1 MHGVHTL
8 DAIAAHGMP
17 QHIGLRFWYMTSSGS
32 TKMKKL
38 LAFGKKPSNDDSS
51 TSRPAREISLHSSP
65 ITRLAV
71 EQIGRGASAA
81 LLQRFASAALQEAG
95 QEAVTESPFAELSIF
110 LPNLDF
116 MICHPRTRPHPSA
129 HPPPKPV
136 SRDVLREAAYNIP
149 WLTAQARDG
158 RRSLGQ
164 VESLC
169 LRQRTH
175 CTKL

>member
-1 MHGVHTL
+1 MKKH
-8 DAIAAHGMP
+8 AWCAHLGCNCSP
-17 QHIGLRFWYMTSSGS
+17 WNATAYWVAPFDMTSSGS

-51 TSRPAREISLHSSP
+51 TSGPAREISLHSSP

-136 SRDVLREAAYNIP
+136 SRDVLREAA
-149 WLTAQARDG
+149 RDG